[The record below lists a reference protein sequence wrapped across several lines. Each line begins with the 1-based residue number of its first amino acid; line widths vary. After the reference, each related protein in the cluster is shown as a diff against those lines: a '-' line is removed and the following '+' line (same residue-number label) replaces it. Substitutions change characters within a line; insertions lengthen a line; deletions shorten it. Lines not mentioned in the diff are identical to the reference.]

1 MTLSPFPA
9 RLSANIQAQ
18 GPLCVGIDPS
28 AQTLR
33 ACSLPDSA
41 EGALAFGQRILNAG
55 EGLLAIAK
63 PQSAYFER
71 FGSAGWRSLETL
83 IVAAHAQGVLVLL
96 DAKRGDIDS
105 TAEAYAHAFFAPDS
119 PTRVDA
125 ITAHAYLG
133 FAALGRLN
141 DFATD
146 NGGGI
151 FVVVRSS
158 NPEGVPIQ
166 TARMPDGHSV
176 AEHLASDITNYNRAH
191 VPHGFGSIG
200 AVVGATCADA
210 SQIVEQ
216 LPLSYILAPGVGAQ
230 GATLE
235 DVAARFPRARD
246 RVLPSVSRALIS
258 QGTKLAEIRTSL
270 RALRDTAKAILT

>member
-1 MTLSPFPA
+1 MNELSFSI
-9 RLSANIQAQ
+9 RLSANIQAH

-28 AQTLR
+28 AHTLQ
-33 ACSLPDSA
+33 ACGLPDSA
-41 EGALAFGQRILNAG
+41 EGALAFGQLILGAG
-55 EGLLAIAK
+55 ERHIAIVK

-71 FGSAGWRSLETL
+71 FGSAGWRALEEIIT
-83 IVAAHAQGVLVLL
+83 AAHAQGVLVLL

-141 DFATD
+141 DIATA

-166 TARMPDGHSV
+166 TARLPDGKSV
-176 AEHLASDITNYNRAH
+176 AEHLASGITNYNRAH
-191 VPHGFGSIG
+191 GPHGFGSIG
-200 AVVGATCADA
+200 AVVGATCDDA
-210 SQIVEQ
+210 AQIVEQ
-216 LPLSYILAPGVGAQ
+216 LPLSYILAPGVGTQ

-235 DVAARFPRARD
+235 DVATRYQKARN

-270 RALRDTAKAILT
+270 RALRDKAKALLT

>member
-1 MTLSPFPA
+1 MNELSFSI
-9 RLSANIQAQ
+9 RLRANIQAQ
-18 GPLCVGIDPS
+18 GPLCAGIDPS
-28 AQTLR
+28 APTLR
-33 ACSLPDSA
+33 ACGLPDSA
-41 EGALAFGQRILNAG
+41 EGALAFGQLILGAA
-55 EGLLAIAK
+55 EGRLAIVK

-71 FGSAGWRSLETL
+71 FGSAGWRALEAI
-83 IVAAHAQGVLVLL
+83 IVAAHAQGVLVLF

-105 TAEAYAHAFFAPDS
+105 TAEAYAHAFFAPNS

-141 DFATD
+141 DFATS

-191 VPHGFGSIG
+191 APYGLGSIG
-200 AVVGATCADA
+200 AVVGATCDDA
-210 SQIVEQ
+210 AQIAEQ

-235 DVAARFPRARD
+235 DVAARFRKARD

-258 QGTKLAEIRTSL
+258 QGTKLAEIRASL
-270 RALRDTAKAILT
+270 CALRDKAKALLA